1 MTIGRITGPVIG
13 QIKEAARHTPC
24 ASLLLSV
31 SAVLI
36 YLVPSLGEGLQF
48 DRAAIDT
55 GDWWR
60 LLTCHWTH
68 WSLDH
73 LFWDTLVFVVLGAAC
88 ERSSRTRFLACVA
101 GSAMACS
108 LAVWLFLPQVEVY
121 RGLSGIDSALFA
133 LVGVSLLRVAATEG
147 RWGTLVAAGT
157 LVIAFVGKTSFE
169 VMAGTT
175 IFVDSAATGT
185 VSVPLAHVVG
195 AVLGGYLATERL
207 FDRTPTCDSYM
218 CPVHRSIPRGGT
230 S

>member
-1 MTIGRITGPVIG
+1 MT
-13 QIKEAARHTPC
+13 ASTP
-24 ASLLLSV
+24 
-31 SAVLI
+31 
-36 YLVPSLGEGLQF
+36 Q
-48 DRAAIDT
+48 RAAIYARVSTLDQEPENQLAELRRYVAAR
-55 GDWWR
+55 G
-60 LLTCHWTH
+60 WTA
-68 WSLDH
+68 
-73 LFWDTLVFVVLGAAC
+73 VEFVDRGVSG
-88 ERSSRTRFLACVA
+88 SRDRRPALA